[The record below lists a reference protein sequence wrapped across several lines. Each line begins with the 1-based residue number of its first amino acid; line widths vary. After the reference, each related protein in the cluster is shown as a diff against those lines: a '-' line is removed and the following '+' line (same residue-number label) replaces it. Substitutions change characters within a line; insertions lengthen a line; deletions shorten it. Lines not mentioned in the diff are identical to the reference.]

1 MSGTSFGGGDSPL
14 VRLGFAEEEE
24 DGDASLGFRAS
35 TSAVLALTRLFLKE
49 SGGSGREEDEEEDVA
64 LLFMEGS
71 AIKKN
76 GQIEIIVFFY
86 YLLFPHLW

>member
-49 SGGSGREEDEEEDVA
+49 SGGRGREEEDEEEDVA

-71 AIKKN
+71 AVKKN
-76 GQIEIIVFFY
+76 K
-86 YLLFPHLW
+86 WR